1 MTSEQLG
8 CEAAEWDRFA
18 AQVRVLIRQTA
29 EERLASAIA
38 RAVDADDAYDVQ
50 YTGWVS

>member
-8 CEAAEWDRFA
+8 CEAAEWDTFA
-18 AQVRVLIRQTA
+18 VEVKAAIRLTP
-29 EERLASAIA
+29 EERLAVAIA
-38 RAVDADDAYDVQ
+38 RAVDADDAYDVK